1 MRNTKNFKKNQKNML
16 DVKANKCFII
26 WSNEIKGRF
35 DPLFLRYQ
43 KQKNN
48 YKFDLVKLNDLL
60 KTKPQYGANEIAID
74 GDPNTG
80 TRYIRIT
87 DIDEFGNLKK
97 ASWQTAKTIEGKYLL
112 EENDILF
119 ARSGATAGKSFIYKK
134 KFGKAIFAGYL
145 IKFKINEE
153 KANPKFIFYYT
164 QLKPYKEWI
173 KSIQRP
179 SGQPNI
185 NSEEFKEIDIPLPT
199 LKTQGEI
206 VEIMQSAYSRKVD
219 KEKEA
224 ENILNSADD
233 YILEELEIKTT
244 KSEDKKCFCIN
255 FNDVVNNRLDPD
267 FYKSK
272 ISFVKNKSKKI
283 NQKCLMLEL
292 GKVCDIEKGTS
303 ITKEKISEGKIPV
316 IAGGQ
321 QPAYYNNQN
330 NREGKTI
337 TVSASGAYSGFVN
350 YFDFPIF
357 ASDCTTIKAKD
368 ENKLLTEFVFYILKS
383 KQRDIYKLQ
392 RGAGQPHVYGKEL
405 AKITIPIPS
414 LEIQKKLTEEIRERI
429 TQANELKEEAKNGI
443 EKAKQEVER
452 IILG

>member
-1 MRNTKNFKKNQKNML
+1 
-16 DVKANKCFII
+16 
-26 WSNEIKGRF
+26 
-35 DPLFLRYQ
+35 
-43 KQKNN
+43 
-48 YKFDLVKLNDLL
+48 
-60 KTKPQYGANEIAID
+60 
-74 GDPNTG
+74 
-80 TRYIRIT
+80 
-87 DIDEFGNLKK
+87 
-97 ASWQTAKTIEGKYLL
+97 
-112 EENDILF
+112 
-119 ARSGATAGKSFIYKK
+119 
-134 KFGKAIFAGYL
+134 
-145 IKFKINEE
+145 
-153 KANPKFIFYYT
+153 
-164 QLKPYKEWI
+164 
-173 KSIQRP
+173 
-179 SGQPNI
+179 
-185 NSEEFKEIDIPLPT
+185 
-199 LKTQGEI
+199 
-206 VEIMQSAYSRKVD
+206 MQSAYSRKVD